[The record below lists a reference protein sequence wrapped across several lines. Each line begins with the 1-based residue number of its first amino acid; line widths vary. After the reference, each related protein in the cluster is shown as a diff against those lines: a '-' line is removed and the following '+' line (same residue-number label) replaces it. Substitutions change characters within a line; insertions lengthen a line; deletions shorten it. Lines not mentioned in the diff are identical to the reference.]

1 MKPRIPIHLKLFLL
15 IVGSLLA
22 CGLLILGLFSYT
34 TSREVDASVRSD
46 MLRQSKLVQA
56 MLEAD
61 LGKTAL
67 SLRLVAS
74 MPETLEVLRAS
85 DPTNRAALLTN
96 LRRLAEV
103 DELLLSD
110 AAGQVLGESKSN
122 DPEHRG
128 VMLGGV
134 VPIRKGEEIVG
145 SLAGYRMVGQPTL
158 KSLKKSSGFEL
169 IIVEQG
175 QATVGTIPIEG
186 KIPAPSG
193 APELIRIDS
202 RAHYAVKV
210 PLPGIDDKNAGV
222 VMLKSTENFESV
234 LQSYQSVLFG
244 VSLIALLGALVMGH
258 VTAKNIS
265 KPLVALARAANTVR
279 QGDWPKELKVESRD
293 ELGELQQGFNEMVSS
308 LQANQERLLK
318 LIDHDPLTGLLNH
331 RAFRQG
337 LSQAREIAEGSETP
351 MSLILFD
358 IDDFH
363 DFNETS
369 GHTAGDGLL
378 VDFASCLKGLATG
391 DAVLARYGG
400 EEFALLLPGTS
411 VEGAKFLAERARAE
425 LARGGAATVS
435 AGIAQYAAGSEDTQ
449 GMVLAA
455 ELALSRAKQLGRN
468 QVSVFEPMSGSSELD
483 PVKLGRLLGEESS
496 FATIQALAAAVD
508 AKDHYTNGHSLRVA
522 EFASDLARFM
532 GLTSKTV
539 DLIYTTGT
547 LHDVGKIGVPD
558 SILQKP
564 GRLTDEEFAIMAT
577 HPVLGEVIV
586 KKVPALLATLPGVR
600 GHHERWDGKGYPDKL
615 AGNDIP
621 LVARYL
627 AVADTF
633 DAMTSDRPYRKGM
646 EVEVALSEIRKGAGT
661 QFDPEL
667 AEAFVR
673 MMEARE
679 VRVAA

>member
-1 MKPRIPIHLKLFLL
+1 MKTRIPIHFKLFLL

-34 TSREVDASVRSD
+34 TSREVDATVRQD
-46 MLRQSKLVQA
+46 MVRQSKLVQA
-56 MLEAD
+56 MLESD
-61 LGKTAL
+61 SNKTAL
-67 SLRLVAS
+67 SLKLIAS
-74 MPETLEVLRAS
+74 TPEPLEALRAS
-85 DPTNRAALLTN
+85 DATYRSALLTN

-103 DELLLSD
+103 DELVLSD
-110 AAGQVLGESKSN
+110 SSGKVLGESKSS
-122 DPEHRG
+122 DPDLRG
-128 VMLGGV
+128 IMLGGV
-134 VPIRKGEEIVG
+134 VPLRKGEEIVG
-145 SLAGYRMVGQPTL
+145 SLAGYRIVDQASL
-158 KSLKKSSGFEL
+158 KALKKSSGFEF
-169 IIVEQG
+169 IVVEQG
-175 QATVGTIPIEG
+175 QATVGTIAIDGE
-186 KIPAPSG
+186 IPAPTGS
-193 APELIRIDS
+193 PRLIQIDS
-202 RAHYAVKV
+202 RAYYALMV
-210 PLPGIDDKNAGV
+210 PLPGVEDRNAGV
-222 VMLKSTENFESV
+222 VMLRGAETTESLLHGYRSV
-234 LQSYQSVLFG
+234 LLG

-265 KPLVALARAANTVR
+265 RPLVALARAANTVR
-279 QGDWPKELKVESRD
+279 QGDWPNELKVESRD

-308 LQANQERLLK
+308 LKVNQERLLK

-331 RAFRQG
+331 RAFRQA
-337 LSQAREIAEGSETP
+337 LSKAREVAEGSETP

-363 DFNETS
+363 DFNESS
-369 GHTAGDGLL
+369 GHTAGDELL
-378 VDFASCLKGLATG
+378 VEFASSLKGLATG
-391 DAVLARYGG
+391 DAVLSRYGG

-435 AGIAQYAAGSEDTQ
+435 AGIAEYAPGSEDTQ

-468 QVSVFEPMSGSSELD
+468 QVSVFEPLVGSGELD
-483 PVKLGRLLGEESS
+483 PVKLGRLIGEESS

-522 EFASDLARFM
+522 AFASDLARYM
-532 GLTSKTV
+532 GLSSKTV
-539 DLIYTTGT
+539 DLIYMTGT

-564 GRLTDEEFAIMAT
+564 DRLTDEEFAIMAT

-586 KKVPALLATLPGVR
+586 KKVPSLLATLPGVR

-615 AGNDIP
+615 SGNDIP

-633 DAMTSDRPYRKGM
+633 DAMTSDRPYRKGLK
-646 EVEVALSEIRKGAGT
+646 VEVALSEILKGAGT